1 MTIEVDMRKIIRC
14 LILLMFI
21 VILSINVN
29 AKTIKDLRNE
39 LKALEDKQAENN
51 NKKKLTENEIGK
63 VNKRIGDI
71 TAEIEKSEKNIQEL
85 TDEVKVLE
93 EKRTDKENQIKD
105 IISFIQITDSE
116 NAYMEYI
123 FGAQDIESLILR
135 SAVSEQLID
144 YNDQLIDDYNG
155 TIVECNEKKSQL
167 ADAVDKLNKE
177 QRNLETEL
185 VTLGDQLNSVLDVGV
200 GIDKEIEAQKKVID
214 FYANTMECDEDQD
227 INTCG
232 KIPYAGR
239 MIRPINSGFITS
251 YFGYRIDPIS
261 GRANSFHSGTDMAG
275 DTSVYAV
282 APGRVAGIY
291 WKTSCGGNMLFIN
304 HNINGETYTSGYY
317 HLYQVY
323 VGVGDYVDQN
333 TQIGVTGGTSW
344 LTPWDGCSTGRHLH
358 LSIAHG
364 LFFQDYFSYS
374 TFTSKLI
381 NPPSV
386 INFPSNGLKGVYWWD
401 RTSNYS

>member
-1 MTIEVDMRKIIRC
+1 MKKIFGYIFV
-14 LILLMFI
+14 FI
-21 VILSINVN
+21 FAVFATFQVE
-29 AKTIKDLRNE
+29 AKTLKDLRDE
-39 LKALEDKQAENN
+39 LKALEDKQTENN
-51 NKKKLTENEIGK
+51 NKKQLTESEISK
-63 VNKRIGDI
+63 VNKRVGEI

-85 TDEVKVLE
+85 TEEVRELE
-93 EKRTDKENQIKD
+93 EKRTGKENQIKD

-116 NAYMEYI
+116 NAYLEYI

-135 SAVSEQLID
+135 SAISEQLIA
-144 YNDQLIDDYNG
+144 YNDQLINEYNG
-155 TIVECNEKKSQL
+155 TIIECNDKKTQL
-167 ADAVDKLNKE
+167 ADAIEKLNKE
-177 QRNLETEL
+177 QKNLEAEL
-185 VTLGDQLNSVLDVGV
+185 VTLGDQLNSVMDVGV
-200 GIDKEIEAQKKVID
+200 GLDKEIDAQKKVID
-214 FYANTMECDEDQD
+214 FYANTMQCEEDQD

-251 YFGYRIDPIS
+251 YFGYRTDPIT
-261 GRANSFHSGTDMAG
+261 GKVNSFHSGTDMAG
-275 DTSVYAV
+275 DTSVYSV

-291 WKTSCGGNMLFIN
+291 WKTDCGGNMLFIN
-304 HNINGETYTSGYY
+304 HNINGTTYTSGYY

-344 LTPWDGCSTGRHLH
+344 LTPWDRCSTGRHLH

-364 LFFQDYFSYS
+364 LFFQDYLYYS

-386 INFPSNGLKGVYWWD
+386 INFPQNGLKGVYWWD
-401 RTSNYS
+401 RTTEYS

>member
-1 MTIEVDMRKIIRC
+1 MKKLTKYFC
-14 LILLMFI
+14 LFLL
-21 VILSINVN
+21 VLSVSLDVH
-29 AKTIKDLRNE
+29 AKTVKDLRDE
-39 LKALEDKQAENN
+39 LKALEDKQSENN
-51 NKKKLTENEIGK
+51 NKKQLTEGEITK
-63 VNKRIGDI
+63 VNKRIGEI
-71 TAEIEKSEKNIQEL
+71 TQEIDKDEKHIQEL
-85 TDEVKVLE
+85 SEEVRVLE
-93 EKRTDKENQIKD
+93 DNRTEKENQIKD

-144 YNDQLIDDYNG
+144 YNDQLIDEYNG
-155 TIVECNEKKSQL
+155 TIIECNDKKDQL
-167 ADAVDKLNKE
+167 ADAVEKLNKE
-177 QRNLETEL
+177 QTNLEGEL
-185 VTLGDQLNSVLDVGV
+185 VTLGDQLSSVMDVGV
-200 GIDKEIEAQKKVID
+200 GIDKEIDAMKNKID
-214 FYANTMECDEDQD
+214 YYVNTVQCEEDQD

-239 MIRPINSGFITS
+239 MIRPINYGFVTS

-275 DTSVYAV
+275 DINVYAV

-304 HNINGETYTSGYY
+304 HNINGITYTSGYY

-333 TQIGVTGGTSW
+333 TQIGVTGGTNW

-386 INFPSNGLKGVYWWD
+386 INFPQNGAKGVYWWD
-401 RTSNYS
+401 RTSYY

>member
-1 MTIEVDMRKIIRC
+1 MFVFL
-14 LILLMFI
+14 LILCFFSK
-21 VILSINVN
+21 VD
-29 AKTIKDLRNE
+29 AKTIKDLRDE
-39 LKALEDKQAENN
+39 LSALEQKQKENN
-51 NKKKLTENEIGK
+51 NKKQLTENEIGK

-71 TAEIEKSEKNIQEL
+71 TSEITKSEENIQEL
-85 TDEVKVLE
+85 TAEIQELE
-93 EKRTDKENQIKD
+93 EKRTGKENQIKD

-135 SAVSEQLID
+135 SAVSEQLIN
-144 YNDQLIDDYNG
+144 YNDKLIDDYNA
-155 TIVECNEKKSQL
+155 TIVECNEKKTQL
-167 ADAVDKLNKE
+167 ADAIEKLNKE
-177 QRNLETEL
+177 QKNLEREL
-185 VTLGDQLNSVLDVGV
+185 VTLGDQLNSVMDVGV
-200 GIDKEIEAQKKVID
+200 GIDKEIETQRKVID
-214 FYANTMECDEDQD
+214 FYANTMQCDEDQD

-239 MIRPINSGFITS
+239 MIRPINSGYITS
-251 YFGYRIDPIS
+251 YFGYRVDPIS
-261 GRANSFHSGTDMAG
+261 GRANSFHSGTDMTG
-275 DTSVYAV
+275 DTAVYAV

-304 HNINGETYTSGYY
+304 HNVNGVTYTSGYY

-333 TQIGVTGGTSW
+333 TQVGVMGGTSW

-364 LFFQDYFSYS
+364 LFFQDYSSYS

-386 INFPSNGLKGVYWWD
+386 INFPQNGLKGVYWWD
-401 RTSNYS
+401 RTTVY